1 MYEYQASGGSGQST
15 GAGTPSAREKAR
27 RSLVSVIKERLALYQ
42 TSLEQDA
49 SELRELTQ
57 QIPVLENRVLAVQMR
72 MHEVGVAIREQSPN
86 AQPLL
91 PLEVPLASCL
101 LCLQQAIKLL
111 QKLWLSCSVHL

>member
-86 AQPLL
+86 AQPFL
-91 PLEVPLASCL
+91 PLPLASCL